1 MKKLLIGGAVLA
13 VLTAGAAALVR
24 VWREN
29 RDTWGYGGLQ

>member
-24 VWREN
+24 AWRGN
-29 RDTWGYGGLQ
+29 RDTRYGGPQ

>member
-24 VWREN
+24 VWRES
-29 RDTWGYGGLQ
+29 RDTRGYGGLQ